1 MPYIF
6 LIQQKR
12 QILISLLREVEYMPM
27 NDLQFKLKVEKII
40 SEIDLFMDEY
50 RDHSINALS

>member
-12 QILISLLREVEYMPM
+12 QILVSLLREIEWLTET
-27 NDLQFKLKVEKII
+27 DIRFKTKVEKII
-40 SEIDLFMDEY
+40 SEIDMFMNECANDLG
-50 RDHSINALS
+50 II